1 MAKQEISWKK
11 TDEFGEKWQVY
22 AKRTGKKWA
31 FYYRQK
37 RYESWEPMGQIELND
52 WLELLSGVDR
62 RINRQLLKPEE
73 SKNVRTMILRNYPD
87 TELPPPVR

>member
-11 TDEFGEKWQVY
+11 VDENGEKWQVY
-22 AKRTGKKWA
+22 AKKTGKIWS
-31 FYYRQK
+31 FYHRQK
-37 RYESWEPMGQIELND
+37 RFENWEPLGIPEVSD

-73 SKNVRTMILRNYPD
+73 SKNVRQTILRMYPGTD
-87 TELPPPVR
+87 LPPPVR

>member
-11 TDEFGEKWQVY
+11 TDENGEKWQVY
-22 AKRTGKKWA
+22 AKKTGDSWQ
-31 FYYRQK
+31 FFHRHK
-37 RYESWEPMGQIELND
+37 RFENWEPFKNPPLDD

-73 SKNVRTMILRNYPD
+73 SKKVRRTIHQYFPD
-87 TELPPPVR
+87 ADLPPPIR